1 MDEKKLS
8 LVSVVFA
15 EPYFLFY
22 GRVLLDKIRRT
33 ALRRFFRCIPPPSFG
48 GGRKGTLLRA
58 PERKK
63 GGGEASRTSDRP
75 GHINHSR
82 RRERF
87 EDSVSNS
94 VSAF

>member
-48 GGRKGTLLRA
+48 GGRKANYYGPQNA
-58 PERKK
+58 KK
-63 GGGEASRTSDRP
+63 VGEKQAEPLIDLDT
-75 GHINHSR
+75 
-82 RRERF
+82 
-87 EDSVSNS
+87 
-94 VSAF
+94 